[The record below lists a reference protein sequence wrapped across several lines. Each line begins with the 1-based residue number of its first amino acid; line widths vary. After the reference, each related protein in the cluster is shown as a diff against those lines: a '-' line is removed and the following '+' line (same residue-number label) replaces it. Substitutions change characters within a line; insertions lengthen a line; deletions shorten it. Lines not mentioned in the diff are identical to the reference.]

1 MNKQPENN
9 MDNQTLP
16 AVQNPL
22 ERPVIPR
29 TEDYIVENF
38 RMLIDY
44 SGGCMC
50 GAIYVKGIFIETH
63 CHKSSCG
70 LTCEYGG
77 LHIGKDWD
85 CMLDEK
91 YIAEK
96 LNIKIKKIKFKSTYA
111 ETEISG
117 KKVLLLKPQTFM
129 NLSGEAVF
137 AASEF
142 YKIP

>member
-1 MNKQPENN
+1 MHKELMNKQPENN

-96 LNIKIKKIKFKSTYA
+96 LKPELEESWRCDINIHFLGI
-111 ETEISG
+111 G
-117 KKVLLLKPQTFM
+117 RPTFC
-129 NLSGEAVF
+129 AV
-137 AASEF
+137 
-142 YKIP
+142 